1 MKTEIKAYID
11 NLFEGAPLC
20 RESVDLKE
28 EIMQN
33 CMMRFEDALSL
44 GKSEREAYD
53 AAISSIGD
61 VRPLIEEIRQ
71 KEGVSATGY
80 AFEAVLDKN
89 EGKKKAKKASK
100 DNEEDEDKN
109 LPFGQKIG
117 RKIIWGS
124 VVPIYLIVSFLSG
137 MWGFTWLLFICA
149 IFAEN
154 ILDVTFEIIEKRRED
169 NEKKHN

>member
-28 EIMQN
+28 EILQN
-33 CMMRFEDALSL
+33 SLLRYEDAIAL
-44 GKSEREAYD
+44 GKGEREAYD
-53 AAISSIGD
+53 VAISSIGD
-61 VRPLIEEIRQ
+61 VRPLIDEIRR
-71 KEGVSATGY
+71 KEGVASEGY
-80 AFEAVLDKN
+80 AFEAVLDNTPKN
-89 EGKKKAKKASK
+89 KDKKKSKKN
-100 DNEEDEDKN
+100 DDEDEKN

-124 VVPIYLIVSFLSG
+124 VVPLYLIISFISG

-154 ILDVTFEIIEKRRED
+154 ILDVSFEIIEKRRED